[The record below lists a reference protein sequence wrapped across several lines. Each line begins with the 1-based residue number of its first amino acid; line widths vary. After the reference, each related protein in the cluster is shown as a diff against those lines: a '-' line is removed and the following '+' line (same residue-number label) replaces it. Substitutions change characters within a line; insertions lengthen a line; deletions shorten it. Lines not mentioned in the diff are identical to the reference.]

1 MSNYQYDERDGYVQE
16 ALEAAEDAALDKA
29 TEAAISRAVHHYY
42 ETGVYEDPKDPG
54 NTPCFTCC
62 QVECVCDPTE
72 FDLDVE
78 DGRVE

>member
-1 MSNYQYDERDGYVQE
+1 MSNYEYDERDGYVQE
-16 ALEAAEDAALDKA
+16 ALDAVEDAALDKA

-62 QVECVCDPTE
+62 QVECVCDPAE
-72 FDLDVE
+72 FDVE
-78 DGRVE
+78 DGRAE